1 MNQIGRVESYQSFLK
16 QKNAIPH
23 ICQKKN
29 VYLLKNKVKK
39 TQLMKQITLLSSLPH
54 FGDIFTI
61 WTLNIK

>member
-1 MNQIGRVESYQSFLK
+1 MNQIGRVESYQSFFKAEKCHSSYMLE
-16 QKNAIPH
+16 KNA
-23 ICQKKN
+23 
-29 VYLLKNKVKK
+29 YLLKNKVKK